1 MTLRANYV
9 ALASR
14 AMQILMDQERYL
26 REQFNASDTVTTL
39 VWELVKLRVSQI
51 NQCAF
56 CIDMH
61 SKDALGQGETQERI
75 IGLSAW
81 RDMPLYSDTE
91 RAALEWAERLTAGKR
106 IEDSPYQAVVGVL
119 GEQAVVDLTIAI
131 NAINSWNRMVKAFTP
146 EVGSYKPASVR

>member
-1 MTLRANYV
+1 MVLRANYFG
-9 ALASR
+9 LASK
-14 AMQILMDQERYL
+14 AMQILMNQEGYL
-26 REQFNASDTVTTL
+26 REQFSVSETVTIP

-61 SKDALGQGETQERI
+61 SKDALSQGETQDRI

-81 RDMPLYSDTE
+81 RDMPLYSETE
-91 RAALEWAERLTAGKR
+91 LAALDWAEYLTSGKPV
-106 IEDSPYQAVVGVL
+106 DDQNYQKVAEAL

-131 NAINSWNRMVKAFTP
+131 NAINSWNRIAKTFKP
-146 EVGSYKPASVR
+146 EVGSYKP